1 VGADG
6 RRKNMPLINIVLVLI
21 IVGMGLWLINS
32 FVPMAGSIKTILNAV
47 VVVFVCV
54 WLLKIFGLWSQIVDY
69 RVTH

>member
-1 VGADG
+1 
-6 RRKNMPLINIVLVLI
+6 MPLINIVLVLI

-69 RVTH
+69 RVPH

>member
-1 VGADG
+1 
-6 RRKNMPLINIVLVLI
+6 MPLINIVLVLI

-54 WLLKIFGLWSQIVDY
+54 WLLKIFGLWSQIADY
-69 RVTH
+69 RVPH